1 MRIAIA
7 GVPRAG
13 KSTFALQ
20 LARATGFPVVHAD
33 DFIALG
39 WSEASDEVAR
49 RLYTPGPYIIEGV
62 AVIRG
67 LRKALDIGP
76 DRPCDRL
83 HWFGDARE
91 AHSRGQAS
99 MATAD
104 RNRFAQLREE
114 LERRGVRIV
123 EGAAVLGPPCGP
135 TPPPLRMATLEAAAE
150 PPARQTAALPAQL
163 PVPEIESRWAGAS
176 GRGFG

>member
-20 LARATGFPVVHAD
+20 LARATGFSVVHAD
-33 DFIALG
+33 DFIPLG

-49 RLYTPGPYIIEGV
+49 RLWTPGPYILEGV
-62 AVIRG
+62 AVTRG

-76 DRPCDRL
+76 DRPCDRV
-83 HWFGDARE
+83 HWLGESRE
-91 AHSRGQAS
+91 PHSAGQAR
-99 MATAD
+99 MAAAD
-104 RNRFAQLREE
+104 RTRFADMRAE
-114 LERRGVRIV
+114 LERRGVQVIDGAGGESLPRAIDRTPTPAAPV
-123 EGAAVLGPPCGP
+123 PTAQPAAV
-135 TPPPLRMATLEAAAE
+135 
-150 PPARQTAALPAQL
+150 QAQESS
-163 PVPEIESRWAGAS
+163 PFIHQSESRWSGAP

>member
-13 KSTFALQ
+13 KSSFALQ
-20 LARATGFPVVHAD
+20 LERATGYPVVHAD
-33 DFIALG
+33 DFVALG

-49 RLYTPGPYIIEGV
+49 RLYTPGPYILEGV
-62 AVIRG
+62 AVTRG

-76 DRPCDRL
+76 DRPCDRV

-104 RNRFAQLREE
+104 RKRFSEMRAE
-114 LERRGVRIV
+114 LERRGVQVID
-123 EGAAVLGPPCGP
+123 GAGGLLPARRPAASEAPAPARVAA
-135 TPPPLRMATLEAAAE
+135 TPPAQAQPEASAS
-150 PPARQTAALPAQL
+150 TF
-163 PVPEIESRWAGAS
+163 IHTSESRWSGAP